1 MQKASWPRVHLIYFA
16 LASVDVAAI
25 AASLVIGF
33 HMLSTFEKGADR
45 NLSFDRQSASLI
57 AFSSAITET
66 QSVVVSGLMQ
76 KQLMATAADVR
87 LRAATFRREF
97 ALFRQQM
104 NGSIS
109 SAALSRITPI
119 LSKMESGFNSMEASA
134 LKAMDDIAAGNAES
148 AWRNFSQMQSRYTT
162 LQFLIRDV
170 SQKAN
175 LLRKSGNESDLA
187 AVRGIQKY
195 EYLIAG
201 LLAFIILGIIA
212 YGHFVG
218 RLMQRKYAEV
228 ADANE
233 RLAASNDEIQA
244 HAAQVEA
251 VNREVAALNQQ
262 MQENLTRLRE
272 TQDELL
278 RKGKMAQLGQLTATV
293 AHELRNPLGA
303 VRTSAFLLER
313 KLKDKQLGVEPQIER
328 INNGVTRCD
337 SIISQLLDFARSK
350 AVQPETL
357 ALDDWLAKL
366 VEEEAQ
372 RLPSAVSVECRLGL
386 GELAVPFDPARL
398 SRALINLLSNA
409 SEAMVGKGDDPSK
422 LTTRNPTISIA
433 TRRSARG
440 AEVSVS
446 DNGPGIASEHLE
458 KIFEPL
464 FTTKN
469 FGTGLGL
476 PAVQKIMEQ
485 HGGGLEV
492 SSAPGQGATFTIW
505 WPVTGTAEIAA

>member
-1 MQKASWPRVHLIYFA
+1 
-16 LASVDVAAI
+16 
-25 AASLVIGF
+25 
-33 HMLSTFEKGADR
+33 
-45 NLSFDRQSASLI
+45 
-57 AFSSAITET
+57 
-66 QSVVVSGLMQ
+66 
-76 KQLMATAADVR
+76 
-87 LRAATFRREF
+87 
-97 ALFRQQM
+97 
-104 NGSIS
+104 
-109 SAALSRITPI
+109 
-119 LSKMESGFNSMEASA
+119 MESGFISMESFA
-134 LKAMDDIAAGNAES
+134 LKAMDDVAAGNAES

-170 SQKAN
+170 SQKLN
-175 LLRKSGNESDLA
+175 LLRKSGNEIDLA
-187 AVRGIQKY
+187 AVRGIQKF

-201 LLAFIILGIIA
+201 LLAFIILGIFA

-228 ADANE
+228 AEANE

-244 HAAQVEA
+244 HAARVEA
-251 VNREVAALNQQ
+251 VSHEVASLNKH

-313 KLKDKQLGVEPQIER
+313 KLRDKQLGVEPQIER

-357 ALDDWLAKL
+357 PLDDWLAKI

-386 GELAVPFDPARL
+386 GDLAVPFDPARL
-398 SRALINLLSNA
+398 SRALINLMSNA

-422 LTTRNPTISIA
+422 FAVKNPVLTIVTRHA
-433 TRRSARG
+433 ARG
-440 AEVSVS
+440 TEVSVS

-464 FTTKN
+464 FTTKS

-492 SSAPGQGATFTIW
+492 TSAPGQGATFTIW
-505 WPVTGTAEIAA
+505 WPVARPAEIAA